1 MERDGRAV
9 FNRFLVGAGSRQAG
23 PAGGSCGA
31 VTAPGSATY
40 SSTTAPPS
48 GVYSS
53 TLQLH
58 PRAGSIILSEIM
70 YRHTPHRPH
79 ARRNAPPSSA
89 HAVTRARSPPARAAR
104 AREPRAVHSLLIC
117 GRPGPLARLL
127 WVDGPPLPRQD
138 RCSCRSRV
146 LSSTVTV
153 VRLQTVLKLEA
164 EAGSLRALRL
174 FLEPSHLEV
183 EPSHL

>member
-53 TLQLH
+53 TL
-58 PRAGSIILSEIM
+58 
-70 YRHTPHRPH
+70 
-79 ARRNAPPSSA
+79 
-89 HAVTRARSPPARAAR
+89 
-104 AREPRAVHSLLIC
+104 
-117 GRPGPLARLL
+117 
-127 WVDGPPLPRQD
+127 
-138 RCSCRSRV
+138 
-146 LSSTVTV
+146 
-153 VRLQTVLKLEA
+153 
-164 EAGSLRALRL
+164 
-174 FLEPSHLEV
+174 
-183 EPSHL
+183 